1 MFPSKR
7 DRSFAAEWDPQ
18 DGVLIAWPHA
28 GTDWAYML
36 DEVTACYCGM
46 VQAILQDADE
56 RVVIV
61 TPDGD
66 DVHQALGPDVDWQRI
81 IIVELPT
88 NDTWVRDYG
97 PITVFHDGMM
107 KLADFTFNAW
117 GMKFAADCDNLVTSR
132 LNEQGLFTMPLLN
145 CRDMVLEGGSI
156 ETDGNGT
163 VLTTSCCLTAP
174 NRNDTLSRDRLEHE
188 LLQRLGCVKML
199 WLDHGSLA
207 GDDTDGHIDTLARFA
222 PGGIILYNGC
232 DDPNDEHFE
241 PLMKM
246 EQRLQSMTDANGN
259 HYHLIKLPLPDACY
273 DEISRLPATYA
284 NFLVTNHQVLVPLY
298 GQASK
303 DIQACELI
311 GQAFP
316 GRKVVGIDSRALICQ
331 HGSLHCATMQLP
343 RGSLRFTHND
353 SSKPISS

>member
-7 DRSFAAEWDPQ
+7 NLSFAAEWDCQ

-36 DEVTACYCGM
+36 DEVTACY
-46 VQAILQDADE
+46 VELARAILGDDERLVIIAPDADE
-56 RVVIV
+56 VRS
-61 TPDGD
+61 
-66 DVHQALGPDVDWQRI
+66 ALGTDLDWQRI
-81 IIVELPT
+81 DIIELPT

-97 PITVFHDGMM
+97 PITVFKDGHMV
-107 KLADFTFNAW
+107 LTDFTFNAW
-117 GMKFAADCDNLVTSR
+117 GMKFAADCDNLATSR
-132 LNEQGLFTMPLLN
+132 LAERGLFKMPLLN
-145 CRDMVLEGGSI
+145 YRDIVLEGGSI

-163 VLTTSCCLTAP
+163 VMTTTSCLTAP
-174 NRNDTLSRDRLEHE
+174 NRNDALSREQLEKE
-188 LLQRLGCVKML
+188 LLERLGCKKML

-222 PGGIILYNGC
+222 PGGIILYAGC
-232 DDPNDEHFE
+232 DDPDDEHFE
-241 PLMKM
+241 SLMKM
-246 EQRLQSMTDANGN
+246 EEQLKQFTDLDGN
-259 HYHLIKLPLPDACY
+259 HYHLIKLPLPDAMY

-298 GQASK
+298 GQAENDVK
-303 DIQACELI
+303 ACELI

-316 GRKVVGIDSRALICQ
+316 GRQVVGIDCRALICQ

-343 RGSLRFTHND
+343 QGSLTNH
-353 SSKPISS
+353 